1 MKHNNSNHCNTKGNS
16 PFALDKFFDDV
27 LGNFEGV
34 FGRDMN
40 SVNHGTPHVNVIDED
55 EQFKLEVAA
64 PGWSKSDFSI
74 HLDKNILM
82 VETKVEDK
90 IETKEGE
97 RVIRRE
103 FAKKSL
109 KRSFTLPENV
119 DKESISAKYVNGIL
133 SIGIPKIVEKEIVKT
148 IDIK

>member
-1 MKHNNSNHCNTKGNS
+1 MKHNNSNHCNTKQNN
-16 PFALDKFFDDV
+16 PFTLDKFFDDV

-40 SVNHGTPHVNVIDED
+40 PVSHNIPNVNVIDE
-55 EQFKLEVAA
+55 EGQFKLDIAA

-74 HLDKNILM
+74 HLDKNILTI
-82 VETKVEDK
+82 ETKVEDTAEK
-90 IETKEGE
+90 KEGE

-119 DKESISAKYVNGIL
+119 DKENISAKYINGIL
-133 SIGIPKIVEKEIVKT
+133 SIGIPKIIEKEVVKT